1 MLKAGK
7 LGRLALGQFSGEGIQ
22 VCNAMLVSCLLAVKQ
37 KLLIIGKKKKKTFKC
52 ATPNHTLLTG
62 KAHILLVNLDGICC
76 MLSILSF
83 LYKLQE

>member
-37 KLLIIGKKKKKTFKC
+37 KLLIIGKKKKKKC
-52 ATPNHTLLTG
+52 ATPNHTLFNG
-62 KAHILLVNLDGICC
+62 KSTYTTSELGCNLLYVINSFILV
-76 MLSILSF
+76 
-83 LYKLQE
+83 